1 MDKTPF
7 HGWRRL
13 TTLVGILV
21 ICAGSATSNRSCNLG
36 SSGNNSGDGGDDP
49 TFVATLQLQ
58 DTQGNVTDSFQ
69 RQELIQMILTVRNRR
84 DTTETI
90 DFTDSRTS
98 DFVVVRANSDNVVWQ
113 LSKETAA
120 PSPTATTLSF
130 APGEAKTFTTTWDQ
144 TDSDGGDQVRTG
156 NYEARGV
163 LVFDG
168 FDTRPLRASQQ
179 GSPLESFTIN

>member
-1 MDKTPF
+1 MERTRT

-13 TTLVGILV
+13 ATLVGILV
-21 ICAGSATSNRSCNLG
+21 ICAGTASSNRSCSLG
-36 SSGNNSGDGGDDP
+36 GSDNSGDGGDDP

-90 DFTDSRTS
+90 NFTDSRTS
-98 DFVVVRANSDNVVWQ
+98 DFVVVRANSDSIVGQ
-113 LSKETAA
+113 LSKESAA
-120 PSPTATTLSF
+120 PSPTPGTLQF
-130 APGEAKTFTTTWDQ
+130 APGESLTFTTTWNQ
-144 TDSDGGDQVRTG
+144 IDSDGGDQVRTG
-156 NYEARGV
+156 TYEARGV

-168 FDTRPLRASQQ
+168 FDTSPLRASQL
-179 GSPLESFTIN
+179 GSPLERFTIN

>member
-1 MDKTPF
+1 MNEIHKP
-7 HGWRRL
+7 GWRRFA
-13 TTLVGILV
+13 TLVAILV
-21 ICAGSATSNRSCNLG
+21 ICAGTTTSNRSCSLG
-36 SSGNNSGDGGDDP
+36 GSNNGGDGGDDP

-58 DTQGNVTDSFQ
+58 NSTGDVTDSFD
-69 RQELIQMILTVRNRR
+69 RGATIQMVLTVRNRR

-90 DFTDSRTS
+90 DFTDSRTR
-98 DFVVVRANSDNVVWQ
+98 DFVVVRANTDNVVWQ

-120 PSPTATTLSF
+120 PSPTPTTLTF
-130 APGEAKTFTTTWDQ
+130 GPNETQTFTTTWDQ
-144 TDSDGGDQVRTG
+144 TESDSGDQVRTG
-156 NYEARGV
+156 TYEARGV

>member
-1 MDKTPF
+1 MDKRPL
-7 HGWRRL
+7 HGWRRAA
-13 TTLVGILV
+13 TLLGILL
-21 ICAGSATSNRSCNLG
+21 ICAGTTTSNRSCSLAG
-36 SSGNNSGDGGDDP
+36 SGNNSGDGGDDP

-58 DTQGNVTDSFQ
+58 DTQGSVTASFQ

-90 DFTDSRTS
+90 DFTNSRTS
-98 DFVVVRANSDNVVWQ
+98 DFVVVRANTTSVVWQ

-120 PSPTATTLSF
+120 PSQTATTLSF
-130 APGEAKTFTTTWDQ
+130 APGETKTFTTTWDQ
-144 TDSDGGDQVRTG
+144 TDSDSGNQVRTG

-168 FDTRPLRASQQ
+168 FDTSPLRASQL

>member
-13 TTLVGILV
+13 ATLIGILA
-21 ICAGSATSNRSCNLG
+21 ICAGPTTSNRSCSLPG
-36 SSGNNSGDGGDDP
+36 SGSNSGDGGDDP
-49 TFVATLQLQ
+49 TFVTTLQLQ

-69 RQELIQMILTVRNRR
+69 RQELVQMILTVRNRR

-98 DFVVVRANSDNVVWQ
+98 DFVVVRANTDNVVWQ

-120 PSPTATTLSF
+120 PSPTPTTLSF
-130 APGEAKTFTTTWDQ
+130 APGETKTFTTTWDQ
-144 TDSDGGDQVRTG
+144 TESDSGDQARTG